1 MEKDC
6 LQLFVTGKFD
16 RFSLFGMFLKVD
28 IDLRRRLFSNDDD
41 FKVSRAQNS
50 LTETSAC
57 TVGLWQAMSLVDDLK
72 NFEEATTLSS
82 LAVDAIVRWDD
93 VTDKLDDNP
102 GLLALLEISQ
112 AEVDQ
117 VSNLL
122 RKLSD
127 KVHDRKSDLLRVLD
141 RALRPTPAERPGDGM
156 RAMWEAAE
164 ELTLDQRCW
173 RARCFLALRSR
184 PRTTMKRPP
193 DQCLDIGLGHSRLG
207 GTDSVLMPT
216 GASRQ

>member
-164 ELTLDQRCW
+164 AAHPGPAVLESVLLPGPAQSSEDDDEASTG
-173 RARCFLALRSR
+173 
-184 PRTTMKRPP
+184 PM
-193 DQCLDIGLGHSRLG
+193 G

>member
-28 IDLRRRLFSNDDD
+28 IDLRRRRLFSNDDD

-164 ELTLDQRCW
+164 AAHPGPAVLE
-173 RARCFLALRSR
+173 
-184 PRTTMKRPP
+184 
-193 DQCLDIGLGHSRLG
+193 
-207 GTDSVLMPT
+207 SVLLPGPAQSSEDDDEASTGPMP
-216 GASRQ
+216 